1 MLLACNVVHVQSSR
15 TGFRHPHNRG
25 FKRIQ
30 TSRKTGLT
38 YSDTN
43 VVILLA
49 GHWYESREKI
59 LDTKQHEERTTT
71 TRLRRGPAEM
81 AALKR
86 EMMERARK
94 IYREEGVEAL
104 SMRRLAHELGISTM
118 AIYSYFANKQ
128 ALLDGL
134 WIEIFEAL
142 TAELLDASGDQRGPR
157 KVLEAHVRRSMDF
170 WERHPEQFRMIYLSQ
185 SSASL
190 TEISE
195 AQKPVYNRLLGLV
208 RERVAACAPDGVQ
221 ADESLIR
228 RQCDLLSAKLMGY
241 LLLSIGLQRYPLHDR
256 EALREQI
263 VQEVVR
269 DAVEGLSAS
278 PTSSARASSQ
288 QLSPTN

>member
-1 MLLACNVVHVQSSR
+1 MSITGRRYPHKP
-15 TGFRHPHNRG
+15 GFR
-25 FKRIQ
+25 RIQ
-30 TSRKTGLT
+30 PSRQTGLT

-43 VVILLA
+43 VVIQLA

-59 LDTKQHEERTTT
+59 LDTKQHEERTT

-142 TAELLDASGDQRGPR
+142 TAELLDASSDQRGPR

-190 TEISE
+190 SEIGE

-208 RERVAACAPDGVQ
+208 RERVAACAPDGVD
-221 ADESLIR
+221 ADETLIR
-228 RQCDLLSAKLMGY
+228 RQCDLLTTKLMGY
-241 LLLSIGLQRYPLHDR
+241 LVLTIGLQRYPLHDR

-269 DAVEGLSAS
+269 DAVDGLSAG
-278 PTSSARASSQ
+278 TASSSRTDA
-288 QLSPTN
+288 QLSPAN

>member
-1 MLLACNVVHVQSSR
+1 MPLACAVVQVRGYESGR
-15 TGFRHPHNRG
+15 RYPHNRG

-30 TSRKTGLT
+30 TSRQTGLT

-43 VVILLA
+43 VVITLA

-59 LDTKQHEERTTT
+59 LEAKQHEERTT

-142 TAELLDASGDQRGPR
+142 TAELLDASSEQRGPR

-190 TEISE
+190 SEISE
-195 AQKPVYNRLLGLV
+195 SQKPVYNRLLGLV
-208 RERVAACAPDGVQ
+208 RERVAACAPDGTDP
-221 ADESLIR
+221 DETIIR
-228 RQCDLLSAKLMGY
+228 RQCDLLTTKVMGY

-263 VQEVVR
+263 VHEVVR
-269 DAVEGLSAS
+269 DAAEGLSTA
-278 PTSSARASSQ
+278 TSSVGSDR
-288 QLSPTN
+288 LSTTS